1 MPRLPCWSLSSP
13 PRRTRSTDRSLAAE
27 GPPPR
32 SVRRWIRSPTR
43 SSSSAPSP
51 RSRFE
56 VPRRSGRSSSSSPG
70 SSSPSRSAPAR
81 PTLSPPAPTGRRR
94 RSCRSRQSPSCS
106 RPRPGRAPAS
116 RPPRTRC
123 SWRRPRSP
131 CSLASDSCCVPNK
144 RPPTLPELEERMSA
158 IHSRLRRRKLTVAA
172 AESCTGGL
180 LAAVL
185 TSHGGSSEYFKGGA
199 VVYSNEAKTI
209 LADVAPNLIHGH
221 GAVSS
226 VVAGALA
233 RGARERLGA
242 KIGLGI
248 TGIAGPGGATPGK
261 KVGLTYVAVDSDDH
275 SVVKKYEWPYDR
287 EGNRLASVGA
297 AIDLLEKAIA

>member
-1 MPRLPCWSLSSP
+1 MGAL
-13 PRRTRSTDRSLAAE
+13 
-27 GPPPR
+27 
-32 SVRRWIRSPTR
+32 
-43 SSSSAPSP
+43 
-51 RSRFE
+51 
-56 VPRRSGRSSSSSPG
+56 
-70 SSSPSRSAPAR
+70 
-81 PTLSPPAPTGRRR
+81 
-94 RSCRSRQSPSCS
+94 
-106 RPRPGRAPAS
+106 
-116 RPPRTRC
+116 
-123 SWRRPRSP
+123 
-131 CSLASDSCCVPNK
+131 
-144 RPPTLPELEERMSA
+144 
-158 IHSRLRRRKLTVAA
+158 HSRLRRRKLTVAS

-185 TSHGGSSEYFKGGA
+185 TTHPGSSDYFKGGA

-209 LADVAPNLIHGH
+209 LADVAPDLIHGH

-233 RGARERLGA
+233 RGARARLGA

-275 SVVKKYEWPYDR
+275 SVVKKYEWPYER

-297 AIDLLEKAIA
+297 ALDLLEKAIA